1 MAQNMAAPAPPQGLQ
16 PQNYLEY
23 AVYCYLQVWG
33 RCGSVDA
40 CVGGVALTTPPQ
52 GLQPHNYLEYAVY
65 CYLQA
70 WGKCGRVGNDGV

>member
-33 RCGSVDA
+33 MCES
-40 CVGGVALTTPPQ
+40 VGGQL
-52 GLQPHNYLEYAVY
+52 
-65 CYLQA
+65 CS
-70 WGKCGRVGNDGV
+70 GRNFV